1 MNLNLTKWFQLVSGE
16 PLPGSLVVEEQNQ
29 IVRLGVR
36 VRQTEHVL
44 GRHWDG
50 DTIVE
55 VSSPWHLGVDDE
67 SRVPGVASTL
77 GPGQVQRLES
87 NVGGAETKI
96 TLIIA
101 VTLTLLLTA
110 L

>member
-1 MNLNLTKWFQLVSGE
+1 M
-16 PLPGSLVVEEQNQ
+16 
-29 IVRLGVR
+29 R

-67 SRVPGVASTL
+67 SRVPGVASAL